1 MRLRKWQEECTQT
14 ALDKYATGQQ
24 HMMVLAAPGSGKT
37 YMAADLT
44 KRLFELDLIDLV
56 LCFAPTQNVVNG
68 IRSTFSKTLNGKLE
82 GNIKDVGDVYTYQ
95 GMLTIKDNIWTLLNR
110 YRVFVVLDEIHHCA
124 GGELQP
130 NAWGQMV
137 LNRIQNQAEYT
148 LALSGTPWRSD
159 SMPVVLANYCNEV
172 GRIECDYTY
181 NLAQAVEDKVCRIPN
196 IELVDHSCIVNSA
209 TKQKYH
215 SIQEA
220 MNEGDISLKSLVTKE
235 EFEIEALRLSVEK
248 LQTYQKVHKNAGG
261 LVVASSVKHAER
273 LLLSLETELNQS
285 AVIVSC
291 IEPNSSEIIDTFRHS
306 NINWI
311 VSIGMV
317 SEGTD
322 IPRLRVT
329 CMLSTIQTEMFF
341 RQLLGRTQRLING
354 FENNDGWL
362 VALNAASV
370 EAFSERLHQEIPA
383 GIFVKTN
390 VKKSNFSQLSNLDF
404 VEEKNPYGNSES
416 TLNNFDFGT
425 DEFRQQ
431 LKLSEDT
438 LPIPT
443 EKLQFLRPKFILEGS
458 YSSRIKHFHNVYQG

>member
-1 MRLRKWQEECTQT
+1 MRPRKWQQECCQI
-14 ALDKYATGQQ
+14 ALNKYASKQR
-24 HMMVLAAPGSGKT
+24 HVMVLAAPGAGKT
-37 YMAADLT
+37 FMAADIA
-44 KRLFELDLIDLV
+44 RQLFELDLIDLV

-68 IRSTFSKTLNGKLE
+68 IRSTFSKALNGKLE

-95 GMLTIKDNIWTLLNR
+95 GMLTIKENIWTLLNR

-159 SMPVVLANYCNEV
+159 HMPVVLANYCNEA
-172 GRIECDYTY
+172 GKIKCDFTY
-181 NLAQAVEDKVCRIPN
+181 SLAQAVEDKVCRIPN
-196 IELVDHSCIVNSA
+196 IELIDHSCIINSA

-220 MNEGDISLKSLVTKE
+220 MNDGDISLRSLVTKN
-235 EFEIEALRLSVEK
+235 EIEVEALRLSVEK

-273 LLLSLETELNQS
+273 LLLSLETEFNQS
-285 AVIVSC
+285 AVIVSY

-306 NINWI
+306 NTDWI

-354 FENNDGWL
+354 FKNNDGWL
-362 VALNAASV
+362 VALNTASI
-370 EAFSERLHQEIPA
+370 EEFSERLHQEIPS
-383 GIFVKTN
+383 GIFVKTDLKEAN
-390 VKKSNFSQLSNLDF
+390 LLQLSNLDF
-404 VEEKNPYGNSES
+404 AEEKNSHWDGEP
-416 TLNNFDFGT
+416 TLNNFDLATEG
-425 DEFRQQ
+425 FRQQ
-431 LKLSEDT
+431 LKSSEDISS
-438 LPIPT
+438 IPN
-443 EKLQFLRPKFILEGS
+443 EKLQFLSPQFVLEGS
-458 YSSRIKHFHNVYQG
+458 YSSRVKHFYNAYQG